1 MRPVSRALW
10 IAILL
15 AVSVARAAADDV
27 AGVTVTPVTAATKT
41 ATGQPILLPQ
51 GPIEVR
57 VWLYEIAVGTTLPV
71 HKHPHPRY
79 AYVLAGSLRVTDEAN
94 GRAADYKA
102 GDFIV
107 EMIDAWHYGTNIGSE
122 PVRLLVIDQ
131 AGPGEQNT
139 VVER

>member
-1 MRPVSRALW
+1 MCPVSRTLW
-10 IAILL
+10 LTILL
-15 AVSVARAAADDV
+15 AVGVARASAEDV
-27 AGVTVTPVTAATKT
+27 AGVTVTPVTAAITT

-51 GPIEVR
+51 GPVEVR
-57 VWLYEIAVGTTLPV
+57 VSLYEIAVGTTLPV

-79 AYVLAGSLRVTDEAN
+79 AYVLAGVLRVTDEAS

-131 AGPGEQNT
+131 AGPGEGNT
-139 VVER
+139 VLER